1 MLSEKLRPKRLTQLI
16 GNEDGRLEVFRW
28 LKNWKTS
35 SKPLFLSGPP
45 GVGKSTTIYAVA
57 NELGYRV
64 LEYNA
69 SDIRTRDNLREAL
82 SPTLENASLFAKEEK
97 LLVFLDEIDG
107 ISGRSDYAGMDYVM
121 EFIENA
127 TMPVAM
133 AANLEETQKLR
144 KVEQKSLVVRFGPIP
159 SDLLTIYLKAI
170 SSREGLD
177 VPEEILKRV
186 ARNSRGDVRQ
196 AINALQTVSGKSI
209 AGGLTDHQF
218 MSDAAALDA
227 VLRADS
233 VKNCLTLLRQYDAQP
248 YDKIRAMY
256 DSVVSAKNLS
266 LESKNESLQ
275 LIAQADMI
283 LGKIQREQ
291 SWRLLRYFDRF
302 LASAVAGKNI
312 VRTDSSIPWNLR
324 LAIWNDGKVLKQMS
338 VTLSEE
344 FHAGKSDIAAFYL
357 PFLALY
363 FKNRPAGLEEFI
375 ERNNLGDSE
384 RRVLT
389 KLNVKR

>member
-1 MLSEKLRPKRLTQLI
+1 VLSEKLRPKRLTQLV
-16 GNEDGRLEVFRW
+16 GNEDARLEAYRW
-28 LKNWKTS
+28 LKHWKTS

-45 GVGKSTTIYAVA
+45 GVGKSTTIYAAA

-82 SPTLENASLFAKEEK
+82 SPTIENASLFSADEK

-133 AANLEETQKLR
+133 AANLEDTQKLR
-144 KVEQKSLVVRFGPIP
+144 KLEQKSLVVRFSPVP
-159 SDLLTIYLKAI
+159 TDLLTLYLKAV
-170 SSREGLD
+170 SSREGLEI
-177 VPEEILKRV
+177 PQEILRKI
-186 ARNSRGDVRQ
+186 AANSRGDVRQ
-196 AINALQTVSGKSI
+196 AINSMQTVSGKSI

-218 MSDAAALDA
+218 MSDSAALDA
-227 VLRADS
+227 VLRAET
-233 VKNCLTLLRQYDAQP
+233 VKECIVLLRQFDVQP
-248 YDKIRAMY
+248 YDKIRAIY

-266 LESKNESLQ
+266 LESKTESLQ
-275 LIAQADMI
+275 LVAQADAI

-302 LASAVAGKNI
+302 LASAVAGKRI
-312 VRTDSSIPWNLR
+312 SRTDSSIPWNLR

-338 VTLSEE
+338 VALSEE
-344 FHAGKSDIAAFYL
+344 FHTGKSEVAAFYL
-357 PFLALY
+357 PFLAFY
-363 FKNRPAGLEEFI
+363 FKNRPAELDGFI
-375 ERNNLGDSE
+375 ERDKFGDSE
-384 RRVLT
+384 RRVLA
-389 KLNVKR
+389 KLTVKK